1 MLRKSLQWVKYSVS
15 SQLKHPLP
23 LTQFCKLRISRGF
36 ATSLSSIRQ
45 FLSTK
50 LSAQGQVMI
59 LLRSFTTQIQKGS
72 AYRNLLKRC
81 QFLRLL
87 KSAVRF
93 CRRGYSQEI
102 KGHVHLHQYLPIV
115 FQVQK
120 ACLVLIIKVE
130 YVNQRSDGISETSRA
145 QQQGQRNGDIQD
157 GSPRLQKCQLCILL
171 RKC

>member
-1 MLRKSLQWVKYSVS
+1 MLRKSLQRVKYSVS

-23 LTQFCKLRISRGF
+23 LAQFCKLRISRGF
-36 ATSLSSIRQ
+36 ATSLSSTRQ

-50 LSAQGQVMI
+50 LSAQGQVII
-59 LLRSFTTQIQKGS
+59 LLPSFTLIQKGS
-72 AYRNLLKRC
+72 AYRNPLKHC

-87 KSAVRF
+87 KSVLRF

-115 FQVQK
+115 VQVWK

-130 YVNQRSDGISETSRA
+130 YVD
-145 QQQGQRNGDIQD
+145 
-157 GSPRLQKCQLCILL
+157 
-171 RKC
+171 